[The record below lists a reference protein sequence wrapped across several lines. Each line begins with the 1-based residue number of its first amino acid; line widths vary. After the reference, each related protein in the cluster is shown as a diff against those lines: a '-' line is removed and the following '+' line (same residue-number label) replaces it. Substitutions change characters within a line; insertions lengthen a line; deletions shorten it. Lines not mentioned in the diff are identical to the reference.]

1 MKSVLII
8 DQDLTWVV
16 RSCTRLHLRSD
27 QKKTTGKSWQ
37 FFTDSMILC
46 ILSIENLF
54 FLKMW
59 DQMLLDLLI
68 P

>member
-8 DQDLTWVV
+8 DQDLTWVI
-16 RSCTRLHLRSD
+16 RFCTRLHLRSD
-27 QKKTTGKSWQ
+27 QEKTMGKSWQ
-37 FFTDSMILC
+37 FFTDSIILC
-46 ILSIENLF
+46 FLSIENLF